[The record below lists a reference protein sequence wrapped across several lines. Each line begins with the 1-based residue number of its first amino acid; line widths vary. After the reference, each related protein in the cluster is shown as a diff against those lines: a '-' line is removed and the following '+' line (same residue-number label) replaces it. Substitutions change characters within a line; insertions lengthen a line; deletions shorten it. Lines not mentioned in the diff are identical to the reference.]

1 MDDKITFD
9 FLQPAP
15 PPSFEPAG
23 WVAACEKF
31 EGEHP
36 EALRVQGF
44 GENSQPG
51 PPEMPAEAWRL
62 WRWLRYQEAP
72 PEAFAA
78 YEAEAVRCRLD
89 PEIWGHLLKLA
100 KATRWEHIRRPDR
113 YLIAHPYMPFLL
125 K

>member
-36 EALRVQGF
+36 EALSVPAFR
-44 GENSQPG
+44 ESAP
-51 PPEMPAEAWRL
+51 PAPEMPADAWAL
-62 WRWLRYQEAP
+62 WRWLRGQNAP

-78 YEAEAVRCRLD
+78 YQAEAVRCRLD
-89 PEIWGHLLKLA
+89 PETWGHLLRLA
-100 KATRWEHIRRPDR
+100 KATRWEHIRRPER
-113 YLIAHPYMPFLL
+113 YLIAHPYMPYLL
-125 K
+125 R